1 MLTRITHKAHGRGLS
16 NREAVAAGLQRIGRL
31 VTAGAIM
38 VAVAL
43 GAFGTS
49 HVIFIKELGLGTA
62 DDDDLVVE
70 VAAPDGASVDV

>member
-1 MLTRITHKAHGRGLS
+1 
-16 NREAVAAGLQRIGRL
+16 
-31 VTAGAIM
+31 M